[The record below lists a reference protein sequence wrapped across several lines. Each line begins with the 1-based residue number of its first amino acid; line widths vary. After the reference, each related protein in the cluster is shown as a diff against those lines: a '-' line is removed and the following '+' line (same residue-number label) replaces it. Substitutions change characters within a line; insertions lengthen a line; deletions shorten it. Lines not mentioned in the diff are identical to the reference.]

1 MQHFD
6 RAGILQMERNF
17 RVNLVNSLSGYKPA
31 NLIGTLGS
39 DGVENLAIFSSVVH
53 LGSDPA
59 LLGFIQR
66 PIGEQSHTYKNIIA
80 SGFFTINHV
89 SAAHVEQ

>member
-6 RAGILQMERNF
+6 RAGILQMERSF
-17 RVNLVNSLSGYKPA
+17 RVNRLNSVSGYKPA
-31 NLIGTLGS
+31 NLIGTLES

-66 PIGEQSHTYKNIIA
+66 TIGEQSHTYKKIYI
-80 SGFFTINHV
+80 
-89 SAAHVEQ
+89 